1 GSHAFAMKSQ
11 IWLLDP
17 RPNLPSIVQAVEK
30 GFELSEASNTPV
42 MLELRIRACHVYG
55 SFVARDNTR
64 RAFTLKDALEHPV
77 RDTNRVVLPPASYLH
92 EREKVEKRWPA
103 AVRFIEQHKL
113 NDVFDG
119 DAGDIGIV
127 MQGGMYN
134 AVPRAHVSSC
144 APRLL
149 RHKPYPALRAQH
161 HLPADRRRVHPLLRE
176 QESRSDRGGR
186 SAGIHRAGGEHD
198 PAPRRCRNPRRGQE
212 HAADGG

>member
-1 GSHAFAMKSQ
+1 AFAMKSQ

-17 RPNLPSIVQAVEK
+17 RPNLPSIVRAVEQ

-77 RDTNRVVLPPASYLH
+77 RDTNRVVLPPESYVQEG
-92 EREKVEKRWPA
+92 ERGEKRWPA

-127 MQGGMYN
+127 MRGGMYN
-134 AVPRAHVSSC
+134 
-144 APRLL
+144 
-149 RHKPYPALRAQH
+149 PALRA
-161 HLPADRRRVHPLLRE
+161 LEILGFADVFGASRIPLYVLNITYPLIDAEFIRFCESKKAVLIVEEGQPEFIEQAVNTILRRADVATRV
-176 QESRSDRGGR
+176 
-186 SAGIHRAGGEHD
+186 A
-198 PAPRRCRNPRRGQE
+198 
-212 HAADGG
+212 